1 MLVGRDA
8 EMRTVRSLVSR
19 SADQPA
25 QIIQIDGP
33 IGIGK
38 TAFVT
43 ALLAQLDVRTHV
55 ARSEG
60 FGTHGPLVALRTM
73 IESHLHA
80 SLESLLDDSSPSTL
94 AARVARALGPE
105 PTVLA
110 IDDAQWL
117 DSASVDFVVSLLRE
131 SRPTPLT
138 LIVVH
143 RPRRTTLPLL
153 TRLRRE
159 GAWHDHVT
167 LAPLPD
173 DVARA
178 LVTDL
183 SPAQQASTIETSD
196 GNPLFIRS
204 LSAAFRRDPERASA
218 LEVLPTAAGS
228 PQSLLGSAVEV
239 ELDAL
244 PEAARTTLRTLAAA
258 GRHLPVRTL
267 ADVTGLPPP
276 EVESALAD
284 LEGDG
289 LLTPDASEAL
299 HPAVRHAV
307 YFGSPARWRQ
317 ATHRVLADLPDLD
330 VFARADHLCRLGETL
345 TADDASALQAA
356 AEVAL
361 GSDPAAALRWL
372 APVPVRLRTTALDV
386 LQARAEIHS
395 GRIEDAIARLRPLH
409 EAEPRPM
416 APSSAEQPS
425 PDPLST
431 DPDVPVLLAQALRMR
446 GTLGEALDVLTE
458 PGASERPALLRE
470 RIALE
475 ALLDRPVSTDLLD
488 RLAAT
493 DDPIDR
499 AAAQAFRTIALLGE
513 GRVPE
518 ARTAFADVPAL
529 LRAASASALRD
540 CLDPLASAVWSAYI
554 LDDFRTGIELGERGL
569 RIARRHG
576 RGHVTANIGAALA
589 YCLVNASRFAEA
601 DAVAQQAVLDARRF
615 GSQGVQSMALTA
627 MVQSAQWQRNDRL
640 LAARHRALLAEDLPE
655 AGWWRR
661 TAMTTRAR
669 CAALLGE
676 PFDGVVDIA
685 LQDAAVGYRFADAG
699 LVHARS
705 GDAATAVRLLDE
717 GLGVT
722 RAQGTRIPQA
732 MLLTTLAEV
741 LETTQPARA
750 RTLLAEAQQIF
761 GELRMPAHLGRVR
774 AALARLDAA
783 ADPLSALTPRERQIA
798 QLVADGLTNIQI
810 AERLVISRRT
820 VEEHVSKVLKKLGV
834 RSRVAVV
841 GLVRQSV

>member
-19 SADQPA
+19 TADQPA

-117 DSASVDFVVSLLRE
+117 DPASVDFVVSLLRE

-153 TRLRRE
+153 ARLRRE

-228 PQSLLGSAVEV
+228 PQSLLRSAVEV

-409 EAEPRPM
+409 EAETP
-416 APSSAEQPS
+416 
-425 PDPLST
+425 ST
-431 DPDVPVLLAQALRMR
+431 DPDVPVLLAQGLRMR

-475 ALLDRPVSTDLLD
+475 TLLDRPVSTDLLD

-493 DDPIDR
+493 DDPTDR
-499 AAAQAFRTIALLGE
+499 AAAQAFRTIALLSE

-676 PFDGVVDIA
+676 AFDGVVDIA
-685 LQDAAVGYRFADAG
+685 LTDATVGYRFADAG

>member
-80 SLESLLDDSSPSTL
+80 SLESLLDDSSPSSL

-153 TRLRRE
+153 ARLRRE

-228 PQSLLGSAVEV
+228 PQSLLRSAVGV

-258 GRHLPVRTL
+258 GRHHR
-267 ADVTGLPPP
+267 
-276 EVESALAD
+276 
-284 LEGDG
+284 
-289 LLTPDASEAL
+289 
-299 HPAVRHAV
+299 RW
-307 YFGSPARWRQ
+307 SPR
-317 ATHRVLADLPDLD
+317 
-330 VFARADHLCRLGETL
+330 
-345 TADDASALQAA
+345 
-356 AEVAL
+356 
-361 GSDPAAALRWL
+361 
-372 APVPVRLRTTALDV
+372 
-386 LQARAEIHS
+386 
-395 GRIEDAIARLRPLH
+395 
-409 EAEPRPM
+409 
-416 APSSAEQPS
+416 
-425 PDPLST
+425 
-431 DPDVPVLLAQALRMR
+431 
-446 GTLGEALDVLTE
+446 
-458 PGASERPALLRE
+458 
-470 RIALE
+470 
-475 ALLDRPVSTDLLD
+475 
-488 RLAAT
+488 
-493 DDPIDR
+493 
-499 AAAQAFRTIALLGE
+499 
-513 GRVPE
+513 
-518 ARTAFADVPAL
+518 
-529 LRAASASALRD
+529 
-540 CLDPLASAVWSAYI
+540 
-554 LDDFRTGIELGERGL
+554 
-569 RIARRHG
+569 
-576 RGHVTANIGAALA
+576 
-589 YCLVNASRFAEA
+589 
-601 DAVAQQAVLDARRF
+601 
-615 GSQGVQSMALTA
+615 
-627 MVQSAQWQRNDRL
+627 
-640 LAARHRALLAEDLPE
+640 
-655 AGWWRR
+655 
-661 TAMTTRAR
+661 
-669 CAALLGE
+669 
-676 PFDGVVDIA
+676 
-685 LQDAAVGYRFADAG
+685 
-699 LVHARS
+699 
-705 GDAATAVRLLDE
+705 
-717 GLGVT
+717 
-722 RAQGTRIPQA
+722 
-732 MLLTTLAEV
+732 
-741 LETTQPARA
+741 
-750 RTLLAEAQQIF
+750 
-761 GELRMPAHLGRVR
+761 
-774 AALARLDAA
+774 
-783 ADPLSALTPRERQIA
+783 
-798 QLVADGLTNIQI
+798 
-810 AERLVISRRT
+810 
-820 VEEHVSKVLKKLGV
+820 
-834 RSRVAVV
+834 
-841 GLVRQSV
+841 